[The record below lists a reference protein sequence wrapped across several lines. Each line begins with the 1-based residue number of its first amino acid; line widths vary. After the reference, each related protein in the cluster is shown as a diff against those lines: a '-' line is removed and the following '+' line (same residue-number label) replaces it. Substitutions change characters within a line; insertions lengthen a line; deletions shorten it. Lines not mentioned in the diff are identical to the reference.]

1 MSGGTPSRGAARAAP
16 ATSAFD
22 AVLVIAFGGP
32 ESLDEV
38 RPFLR
43 RVLAGR
49 PIPEARFEAV
59 AHHYEVIGG
68 RSPGPEIS
76 RRQTRA
82 LETALRAR
90 GLALPVVL
98 GMRNSAPFLTDAL
111 SEIAARGGRRALGLI
126 LAAHESEASHGRYRG
141 SVAAAQKELGERAPE
156 VAYSGSFHTH
166 PGFVA
171 ANAEH
176 LARALAALPDP
187 NAAKLVFTAHS
198 IPTPMQHPY
207 VAQLEQSARLVAAA
221 VHAAGHAAGHQ
232 DDYRIAYQSRSGAPS
247 DPWLEP
253 DINAVIREEAAA
265 GTRTLAL
272 CPLGFVCDHV
282 EVLYDLDIEA
292 AQTAQE
298 VGVQLV
304 RAAAANDHPAF
315 IEALADTTCEALER

>member
-1 MSGGTPSRGAARAAP
+1 MSAGAAAD
-16 ATSAFD
+16 FD

-68 RSPGPEIS
+68 KSPGPEIS
-76 RRQTRA
+76 RKQTSA
-82 LETALRAR
+82 LEQALRAR
-90 GLALPVVL
+90 GVWLPVVL

-111 SEIAARGGRRALGLI
+111 SAIAARGGRRVLGLI
-126 LAAHESEASHGRYRG
+126 LAAHESEASHGRYRQ
-141 SVAAAQKELGERAPE
+141 SVDDARRELGDVAPE
-156 VAYSGSFHTH
+156 VAYTGSFHLH

-176 LARALAALPDP
+176 LSRALATLPEPDG
-187 NAAKLVFTAHS
+187 AKLVFTAHS

-207 VAQLEQSARLVAAA
+207 VQQLEASARLVAGA
-221 VHAAGHAAGHQ
+221 VGRG
-232 DDYRIAYQSRSGAPS
+232 DYRIAYQSRSGSPRE
-247 DPWLEP
+247 PWLEP
-253 DINAVIREEAAA
+253 DINAVIREQAAA
-265 GTRTLAL
+265 GTRALAL

-292 AQTAQE
+292 AQTAKE
-298 VGVQLV
+298 VGVRLV
-304 RAAAANDHPAF
+304 RAAAPNDHPAF
-315 IEALADTTCEALER
+315 VGALADTVAAALESRF

>member
-1 MSGGTPSRGAARAAP
+1 MSSAP

-32 ESLDEV
+32 ESLEEV

-82 LETALRAR
+82 LEAALRAR
-90 GLALPVVL
+90 GIALPVVL
-98 GMRNSAPFLTDAL
+98 GMRNSAPFLADAL
-111 SEIAARGGRRALGLI
+111 SEIAAHGGRRALGLI

-141 SVAAAQKELGERAPE
+141 SVAAAQKELGAHALE

-166 PGFVA
+166 PGFVR

-176 LARALAALPDP
+176 LSRALATLPAPD
-187 NAAKLVFTAHS
+187 AAKLVFTAHS
-198 IPTPMQHPY
+198 IPTSMQHPY
-207 VAQLEQSARLVAAA
+207 VAQLEDSARLVAAA
-221 VHAAGHAAGHQ
+221 VGPG
-232 DDYRIAYQSRSGAPS
+232 DYRIAYQSRSGAPS

-265 GTRTLAL
+265 GTRVLAL

-292 AQTAQE
+292 AQTAKE
-298 VGVQLV
+298 AGVQLV

-315 IEALADTTCEALER
+315 IEALADTVCQTLSA